1 MLISD
6 SLVPNR
12 SAPAKYILLSFRKG
26 IIFSADAIS
35 SSLTVSITD
44 VAPTARLPLKSL
56 SDGTL
61 TTFLGRSS

>member
-6 SLVPNR
+6 NFVPNK

-26 IIFSADAIS
+26 IIISANAMS

-61 TTFLGRSS
+61 QLF